1 MRSSQDLTEHTMRKH
16 IAWLVVGLSLGL
28 LFMGALRRAAE
39 HPNALTPL
47 SGYATLGYVLITVVF
62 TILLVRAG
70 LPLNQF
76 GFGVRPDL
84 RQIMLAIAAIA
95 TLRVFAVALN
105 PLIEEFLGGPRN
117 LERFSDVEGSAA
129 SLVALLITNWTL
141 AAFGEEFAY
150 RIVLMRGISFAL
162 GDSRAGKISALVLQ
176 AVMFG
181 LIHAYQGPTGI
192 AGSIISGLVF
202 GAVTIAGR
210 WSIWP
215 AAFTHGINNTIGII
229 ARYHGQ

>member
-1 MRSSQDLTEHTMRKH
+1 MHKNNLVMRRKVV
-16 IAWLVVGLSLGL
+16 WLVVGLGLGL
-28 LFMGALRRAAE
+28 LFMGTLRLASV
-39 HPNALTPL
+39 HPSMLTPL
-47 SGYATLGYVLITVVF
+47 AGYATPGYVLTTVVF

-76 GFGVRPDL
+76 GFGVRPDI

-95 TLRVFAVALN
+95 ILRVFAVALN
-105 PLIEEFLGGPRN
+105 PLIEEFLGGARN

-129 SLVALLITNWTL
+129 SLVTLLITNWTL
-141 AAFGEEFAY
+141 AAFGEEFVY
-150 RIVLMRGISFAL
+150 RIVLMRGISFIL
-162 GDSRAGKISALVLQ
+162 GDSRTGQIYALVLQ

-192 AGSIISGLVF
+192 AGSTISGLVF
-202 GAVTIAGR
+202 GAVTIASR

-215 AAFTHGINNTIGII
+215 AAIAHGTNNTIGII
-229 ARYHGQ
+229 ALYLGQ